1 VYFTELSAVGTVS
14 HPFLQGVLAKVLREH
29 DEVISWT
36 PQMID
41 QDRRQRRT
49 ARILLLLGG
58 LFMLLNVYLF
68 WEIVTGKNLFGG

>member
-1 VYFTELSAVGTVS
+1 
-14 HPFLQGVLAKVLREH
+14 
-29 DEVISWT
+29 
-36 PQMID
+36 MID